1 MMWYVITGKDAP
13 GALEARQRAR
23 PEHLARAKALAD
35 AGRVLVA
42 GPCPAIDSPD
52 PGPAGFSGS
61 VIIAEFASL
70 DDARAWLVADPYVT
84 HGVFESWDVRPFVR
98 VLP

>member
-1 MMWYVITGKDAP
+1 MWYVMTGKDAP
-13 GALEARQRAR
+13 GALEIRRRVR
-23 PEHLARAKALAD
+23 PEHFARAKLLAD
-35 AGRVLVA
+35 AGRMLVA
-42 GPCPAIDSPD
+42 GPCPAIDSPE

-70 DDARAWLVADPYVT
+70 DDARTWLGADPYVT
-84 HGVFESWDVRPFVR
+84 EGVFESWDVQPFIQ

>member
-1 MMWYVITGKDAP
+1 MWYVLTGKDAP
-13 GALEARQRAR
+13 DGLAKRKLARAA
-23 PEHLARAKALAD
+23 HLLRAKALVD
-35 AGRVLVA
+35 SGRLLVA

-61 VIIAEFASL
+61 LIIADFASL
-70 DDARAWLVADPYVT
+70 DDARAWLAADPYVT
-84 HGVFESWDVRPFVR
+84 QGVFESWDVRPFVR

>member
-1 MMWYVITGKDAP
+1 MWYVITGKDGL
-13 GALEARQRAR
+13 GALEKRKAVR
-23 PEHLARAKALAD
+23 PAHLARAKALVD
-35 AGRVLVA
+35 AGRMLIA

-61 VIIAEFASL
+61 LIVADFASL
-70 DDARAWLVADPYVT
+70 EDARAWIAADPYVT
-84 HGVFESWDVRPFVR
+84 HGVFESWDVKPFVK

>member
-1 MMWYVITGKDAP
+1 MWYVMTGKDAP
-13 GALEARQRAR
+13 DGLEKRKLVRAA
-23 PEHLARAKALAD
+23 HLARAKALAD
-35 AGRVLVA
+35 AGRILVA

-70 DDARAWLVADPYVT
+70 EDARAWLVADPYVT
-84 HGVFESWDVRPFVR
+84 SGVFESWDVRPFVR